1 MARHFLTI
9 GDLIEGAKDKKEER
23 KKINDLI
30 DSALRLKKRSKA
42 GISYHPLFGKV
53 VALLFEKPS
62 TRTRVSFEAGIAQ
75 LGGTSFYLSLEQ
87 LQIRRGEPIK
97 DTARVLARYVDA
109 VVIRTFGHETLD
121 EFAKYSDVPII
132 NGLSDLHH
140 PCQILSDL
148 FTIKERGFKVEN
160 SVIAYVGDGNNVC
173 NSWLEAAGILG
184 FELRVATPEN
194 YKPDVMTFKIAASK
208 NSKIRWTA
216 DVKKAVKGA
225 RIVYTD
231 VWASMGQDA
240 ELLKRKKIFKP
251 YQVNDE
257 LLKLASK
264 KALVMHCLPAHRGD
278 EITDEVIE
286 SDKSIVFDQAENRM
300 HLQKALLVYLLEGVL
315 P

>member
-9 GDLIEGAKDKKEER
+9 SDLVKHEKDEEAAKR
-23 KKINDLI
+23 KIQDLV
-30 DSALRLKKRSKA
+30 DSALRLKKRSKS
-42 GISYHPLFGKV
+42 GISYRPLLGKV

-62 TRTRVSFEAGIAQ
+62 TRTRVSFEAGVAQ
-75 LGGTSFYLSLEQ
+75 LGGASLYLSPDQ
-87 LQIRRGEPIK
+87 LQLKRGEPIK

-109 VVIRTFGHETLD
+109 VVIRTFGHDVLE

-148 FTIKERGFKVEN
+148 LTIKERGFEIDN
-160 SVIAYVGDGNNVC
+160 FIIAYVGDGNNVC

-194 YKPDVMTFKIAASK
+194 YKPDAMTFKIAASK
-208 NSKIRWTA
+208 NKKIRWTA

-225 RIVYTD
+225 QIVYTD
-231 VWASMGQDA
+231 VWASMGQESEA
-240 ELLKRKKIFKP
+240 MKRKRIFKP
-251 YQVNDE
+251 YQVNSE

-264 KALVMHCLPAHRGD
+264 DALVMHCLPAHRGE

-286 SDKSIVFDQAENRM
+286 SAQSIVFDQAENRL
-300 HLQKALLVYLLEGVL
+300 HLQKALLVYLLEGTL